1 MSRPTHRIGLISLLV
16 HDYDAALAFY
26 VGKLG
31 FDLSEDTDMGDGKR
45 WVRVTPKGETGG
57 GQTGL
62 LLARATT
69 DAQKAQVGNQ
79 AGGRVWLFL
88 ETDDLMRDQA
98 AWLAAGVH
106 FRETP
111 RHEAYGKVVV
121 FEDLY
126 GNAWDL
132 IEPATGA

>member
-1 MSRPTHRIGLISLLV
+1 MVHPSAVTLLV
-16 HDYDAALAFY
+16 RDYDAAIAFY

-31 FDLSEDTDMGDGKR
+31 FALSEDTDMGGGKR
-45 WVRVTPKGETGG
+45 WVRVTPNG
-57 GQTGL
+57 GQTSL
-62 LLARATT
+62 LLARATSEE
-69 DAQKAQVGNQ
+69 QRGQVGNQ

-88 ETDDLMRDQA
+88 ETDNLIRDHA

-106 FRETP
+106 FREAP
-111 RHEAYGKVVV
+111 RHEVYGKVVV

-132 IEPATGA
+132 IEPAKDATA

>member
-1 MSRPTHRIGLISLLV
+1 MSRIGAISLLV
-16 HDYDAALAFY
+16 HDYDDAIAFY

-31 FDLSEDTDMGDGKR
+31 FDLSEDTDMGSGKR
-45 WVRVTPKGETGG
+45 WVRVTPKGGETR
-57 GQTGL
+57 L

-69 DAQKAQVGNQ
+69 DAQKSQVGNQ

-88 ETDDLMRDQA
+88 ETDDLMRDHA
-98 AWLAAGVH
+98 AWLAAGVI

-111 RHEAYGKVVV
+111 RHEPYGKVVV

>member
-1 MSRPTHRIGLISLLV
+1 MSRPMHRLGAISLLV
-16 HDYDAALAFY
+16 HDYDAAIAFY

-31 FDLSEDTDMGDGKR
+31 FDLSEETDMGGGKR
-45 WVRVTPKGETGG
+45 WVRVTPKGGETS
-57 GQTGL
+57 L

-69 DAQKAQVGNQ
+69 DVLKSQVGNQ

-88 ETDDLMRDQA
+88 ETDDLLRDHA
-98 AWLAAGVH
+98 AWLAAGVV

-111 RHEAYGKVVV
+111 RHEPYGKVVV

-132 IEPATGA
+132 IEPANGA

>member
-1 MSRPTHRIGLISLLV
+1 MSRIGAISLLV
-16 HDYDAALAFY
+16 HDYDAAIAFY

-31 FDLSEDTDMGDGKR
+31 FGLSEDTDMGGGKR
-45 WVRVTPKGETGG
+45 WVRVTPQSESGRGETS
-57 GQTGL
+57 L

-69 DAQKAQVGNQ
+69 GAQKAQVGNQ

-88 ETDDLMRDQA
+88 ETDDLLRDHA
-98 AWLAAGVH
+98 AWLDAGVH

-111 RHEAYGKVVV
+111 RHETYGKVVV

>member
-1 MSRPTHRIGLISLLV
+1 MVHLSAVTLLV
-16 HDYDAALAFY
+16 RDYDAAIAFY

-31 FDLSEDTDMGDGKR
+31 FALSEDTDMGGGKR
-45 WVRVTPKGETGG
+45 WVCVTPNG
-57 GQTGL
+57 GQTSL
-62 LLARATT
+62 LLARATSEE
-69 DAQKAQVGNQ
+69 QRGQVGNQ

-88 ETDDLMRDQA
+88 ETDNLIRDHA

-106 FRETP
+106 FREAP
-111 RHEAYGKVVV
+111 RHEVYGKVVV

-132 IEPATGA
+132 IEPAKDATA

>member
-1 MSRPTHRIGLISLLV
+1 MSRIGAISLLV
-16 HDYDAALAFY
+16 RDYDAAIDFY

-31 FDLSEDTDMGDGKR
+31 FELSEDTDMGGGKR
-45 WVRVTPKGETGG
+45 WVCVTPKG
-57 GQTGL
+57 GQTSL
-62 LLARATT
+62 LLARATNE
-69 DAQKAQVGNQ
+69 AQAAQVGNQ

-88 ETDDLMRDQA
+88 ETDDLLRDHA
-98 AWLAAGVH
+98 EWLAAGVH
-106 FRETP
+106 FRENP
-111 RHEAYGKVVV
+111 RHEPYGKVVV

>member
-1 MSRPTHRIGLISLLV
+1 MPGLGAVSFLV
-16 HDYDAALAFY
+16 RDYDEAIAFF

-31 FDLSEDTDMGDGKR
+31 FDLSEDTDMGGGKR
-45 WVRVTPKGETGG
+45 WVRVTPKGDETS
-57 GQTGL
+57 L

-69 DAQKAQVGNQ
+69 DAQKVQVGNQ

-88 ETDDLMRDQA
+88 ETDDLMRDHA
-98 AWLAAGVH
+98 AWSAAGVR

-111 RHEAYGKVVV
+111 RHEPYGKVVV

-132 IEPATGA
+132 IEPADGD

>member
-1 MSRPTHRIGLISLLV
+1 MSHIGAVSLLV
-16 HDYDAALAFY
+16 RDYDAAIAFY
-26 VGKLG
+26 VDTLG
-31 FDLSEDTDMGDGKR
+31 FDLSEDTDMGGDKR
-45 WVRVTPKGETGG
+45 WVRVTPRG
-57 GQTGL
+57 GQTSL

-69 DAQKAQVGNQ
+69 PDQLARVGDQ

-88 ETDDLMRDQA
+88 ETDDLLRDHA
-98 AWLAAGVH
+98 TWSAAGVH

-111 RHEAYGKVVV
+111 RHETYGRVVV

-132 IEPATGA
+132 IEPARTKD

>member
-1 MSRPTHRIGLISLLV
+1 MSHIGAISLLV
-16 HDYDAALAFY
+16 QDYDAAIAFY
-26 VGKLG
+26 VGTLG
-31 FDLSEDTDMGDGKR
+31 FVLSEDTDMGGGKR
-45 WVRVTPKGETGG
+45 WVRVTPKG
-57 GQTGL
+57 GQTSL
-62 LLARATT
+62 LLALATT
-69 DAQKAQVGNQ
+69 PDQAAGVGNQ

-88 ETDDLMRDQA
+88 ETDDLMRDHA
-98 AWLAAGVH
+98 AWSAAGVH

-132 IEPATGA
+132 IEPARNKD

>member
-1 MSRPTHRIGLISLLV
+1 MNRLGAVSLLV
-16 HDYDAALAFY
+16 RDYDAAIAFY

-31 FDLSEDTDMGDGKR
+31 FDLSEDRDMGGGKR
-45 WVRVTPKGETGG
+45 WVRVTPKGGEAS
-57 GQTGL
+57 L

-69 DAQKAQVGNQ
+69 DEQRARVGDQ

-88 ETDDLMRDQA
+88 QTDDLMRDHA
-98 AWLAAGVH
+98 AWSAAGVV
-106 FRETP
+106 FREAP
-111 RHEAYGKVVV
+111 RHETYGKVVV

-132 IEPATGA
+132 IELAATGD